1 MIRWFF
7 AALHLLA
14 LGLGLGAVLAR
25 AIALRGGNPSHG
37 ALRAAFTADGFWGIA
52 AVLWLATGLFRAFGG
67 IEKGT
72 SYYLHNAFFHAKL
85 GLFILVLI
93 LEAGPMMT
101 LMRWRNAL
109 RKGTEPDL
117 RAASRIS
124 GVSFVEAAIVVAM
137 VLLATAMARG
147 YGTMGGGG

>member
-14 LGLGLGAVLAR
+14 LGIGLGAVIAR
-25 AIALRGGNPSHG
+25 GIALRSAPARG

-67 IEKGT
+67 LEKGT
-72 SYYLHNAFFHAKL
+72 SYYLHNAFFHAKI
-85 GLFILVLI
+85 GLFVLVLI

-101 LMRWRNAL
+101 LIRWRIAL
-109 RKGTEPDL
+109 RKGTEPDT
-117 RAASRIS
+117 RAAGRIS
-124 GVSFVEAAIVVAM
+124 SVSFVEAAIVIAM
-137 VLLATAMARG
+137 VLLATALARG
-147 YGTMGGGG
+147 YGTIGGGS

>member
-1 MIRWFF
+1 MVRWFF

-14 LGLGLGAVLAR
+14 LGIGLGAVLAR
-25 AIALRGGNPSHG
+25 GIALRSVAAGARG
-37 ALRAAFTADGFWGIA
+37 ALRAAFTADNFWGIA

-85 GLFILVLI
+85 GLFVLILI

-101 LMRWRNAL
+101 MIRWRIAV

-117 RAASRIS
+117 GTAGRIS
-124 GVSFVEAAIVVAM
+124 GVSFIEAAIVVVM

-147 YGTMGGGG
+147 YGTMGGG

>member
-7 AALHLLA
+7 ASLHLLA

-25 AIALRGGNPSHG
+25 GIALRGGHPSRG

-52 AVLWLATGLFRAFGG
+52 AVLWLATGLYRAFGG
-67 IEKGT
+67 IEKGAG
-72 SYYLHNAFFHAKL
+72 YYGHNAFFMAKM
-85 GLFILVLI
+85 GLFILILI

-101 LMRWRNAL
+101 LIRWRVAL

-117 RAASRIS
+117 GAAGRI
-124 GVSFVEAAIVVAM
+124 
-137 VLLATAMARG
+137 
-147 YGTMGGGG
+147 